1 MSLTTKLDARER
13 IKGVLG
19 FRGGVCIEYK
29 FNSSFI
35 MVGIRFSKLIFL
47 AVALAVTTF
56 AAPAPASSSAADSGS
71 GTGSSHIPSSA
82 LSPSSVASAP
92 ESSPTVPY
100 ASNDPNEVLWGPD
113 TPDIPQAIRGSL
125 GASVLGP
132 QDIGMVKENADFL
145 APPSTDSGS
154 VPNAKWPMSLSHNRL
169 QTGGWARQQ
178 NVGVM
183 PIATAMAGVN
193 MRLEAGAVREL
204 HWHKTAEWAYIL
216 KGTVQ
221 VTAVNA
227 DGQNYLG
234 TVSEGDL
241 WYFPPGV
248 PHSLQATADLPEGAE
263 FLLVFDDGAFSED
276 STFLLTDWLA
286 HVPKSVIAKNF
297 HANISAFDHI
307 PAKEL
312 YIFPSAPPPDDA
324 VAPTSPQGT
333 TPDPYTFQLSKVPA
347 TELAGGSVKVV
358 DSTTFKIS
366 KTIAVAEVTV
376 DPGAMRELHWHPSQ
390 DEWSFFLEGR
400 GRVTLFASSGQA
412 RTFDYQ
418 ASRARTQLIRYVP
431 ATYGHYVENIGNTTL
446 RFLEIFNTD
455 RYQDISLNQ
464 WLALTP
470 PDLVKAHLQ
479 LDDDTIAH
487 LSKTKPIVL

>member
-154 VPNAKWPMSLSHNRL
+154 VYVSFISLQIQILKFTRQNSPNAKWPMSLSHNRL

-178 NVGVM
+178 NGVCGCLFGM
-183 PIATAMAGVN
+183 FIDSDLAHSWCHADCNWYVVHVAWVRESNSIRRLAMAGVN
-193 MRLEAGAVREL
+193 MRLEAGAVR
-204 HWHKTAEWAYIL
+204 
-216 KGTVQ
+216 
-221 VTAVNA
+221 
-227 DGQNYLG
+227 
-234 TVSEGDL
+234 
-241 WYFPPGV
+241 
-248 PHSLQATADLPEGAE
+248 
-263 FLLVFDDGAFSED
+263 
-276 STFLLTDWLA
+276 
-286 HVPKSVIAKNF
+286 
-297 HANISAFDHI
+297 
-307 PAKEL
+307 
-312 YIFPSAPPPDDA
+312 
-324 VAPTSPQGT
+324 
-333 TPDPYTFQLSKVPA
+333 
-347 TELAGGSVKVV
+347 
-358 DSTTFKIS
+358 
-366 KTIAVAEVTV
+366 
-376 DPGAMRELHWHPSQ
+376 
-390 DEWSFFLEGR
+390 
-400 GRVTLFASSGQA
+400 
-412 RTFDYQ
+412 
-418 ASRARTQLIRYVP
+418 
-431 ATYGHYVENIGNTTL
+431 
-446 RFLEIFNTD
+446 
-455 RYQDISLNQ
+455 
-464 WLALTP
+464 
-470 PDLVKAHLQ
+470 
-479 LDDDTIAH
+479 
-487 LSKTKPIVL
+487 